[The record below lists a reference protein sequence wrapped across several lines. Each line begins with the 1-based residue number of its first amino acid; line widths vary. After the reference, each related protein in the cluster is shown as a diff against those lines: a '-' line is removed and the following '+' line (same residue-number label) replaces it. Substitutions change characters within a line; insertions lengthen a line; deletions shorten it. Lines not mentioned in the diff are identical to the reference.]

1 MDQEDIFENCV
12 INALE
17 NYIEHHQ
24 NIKPLSED
32 FFNRIEAIKQ
42 KAMNSKAESA

>member
-1 MDQEDIFENCV
+1 MDQEDIFEKCV

-17 NYIEHHQ
+17 NYLEHQQ

-42 KAMNSKAESA
+42 KAKEASAK